1 MGSGHSLALGLPDD
15 ACPAVPSQI
24 NSMIDS
30 SQRTEFGSQTTNT
43 TLQRPRRS
51 LYDVTPEVN
60 TQTNLVSEHHL
71 DVSMKR
77 QEASQ
82 SKVLTGMGDESSAP
96 VRNDLEVPDFVSQI
110 VEQSQVADPETR
122 AMTKKCEN
130 LRAAI
135 RKDLQSGRFEI
146 PPLAV
151 QNIKAR
157 THNLAGYQFPPA
169 ILPSSLPSRQRQR
182 FDRSALLPDSNLP
195 FCAQIMEHVK
205 DWAEWG
211 TRIADDQRRE
221 EVLDH
226 VFAVLSKAWFEAL
239 RLGYNPGTTGTRRM
253 APQGPVKRSAHHEEI
268 PAGLPRGRPR
278 SKRETSP
285 SKKPILVASHRDGPA
300 WAITVGELEE
310 AGISEGQIRR
320 RAAAKDTLEV
330 GDKFLDE
337 VLNKYHGKIQTT
349 DWFRIMDITYL
360 NPTGRDLM
368 IYCLYEVLR
377 IRSNIEQLWKYYN
390 SFTTP
395 RQKNNTKRR
404 IDDEQERHN
413 LFMALAL
420 ELNEGK
426 SSAGDPTASNITTS
440 QEGPVVV
447 PRTTAANE
455 TVQPN
460 QFDTLVQ
467 LIETILDGTD
477 IASINSSFEFFEI
490 SQHDLVTDVFIEETS
505 NSLSRCKH
513 ILKDL
518 LFLAREW
525 LRLSKN
531 AEPPIELDTNVDLR
545 AQVQNA
551 ELEILERK
559 ILLGN
564 LLPSL
569 IVEREVT
576 RKTDNGSSASTK
588 VHSPVSSNPVP
599 TNDKSVAEAASPA
612 PSKNIV
618 KHHLDLDDGEAALP
632 PAKRQKP
639 HHEEDQLD
647 SPLSTLGDGHVNC
660 NLQESGKS
668 NIENKLDVSGARP
681 SSTASKETCRNLLVR
696 LRVPSHFKPMDFTSK
711 RVFSHP
717 KGFKYRYT
725 NESTLTQ
732 RRSMT
737 EDLETYVR
745 FSMTKGK
752 NHGPDLRFGKYHAF
766 TDHWGGKE
774 TIVIHGIWDLEN
786 GNQPE
791 GFKWFYKGD
800 GTRSSDQKE
809 VSPPQDVE
817 VEEVLATP
825 PPSKKSVVLKLKN
838 GIRLKKES
846 DSCST
851 TGDAHGTAINSQSK
865 DKTGPRD
872 KNKNKGQNRYV
883 RFTAEPP
890 AVAHPD
896 YKEPASISRPK
907 RKAAAR
913 KSYVDNDDDYVPSE

>member
-1 MGSGHSLALGLPDD
+1 MD
-15 ACPAVPSQI
+15 I
-24 NSMIDS
+24 
-30 SQRTEFGSQTTNT
+30 GSQTTNT
-43 TLQRPRRS
+43 TVPRPQRP
-51 LYDVTPEVN
+51 LYDVTLRVN
-60 TQTNLVSEHHL
+60 TQTNLVAGHHL
-71 DVSMKR
+71 EVSMMLP
-77 QEASQ
+77 EASQ
-82 SKVLTGMGDESSAP
+82 PKVLVGMGDDSLAP
-96 VRNDLEVPDFVSQI
+96 ARNNSEVPEFASKTI
-110 VEQSQVADPETR
+110 EQSQVTEPETK
-122 AMTKKCEN
+122 AMTENCEN

-135 RKDLQSGRFEI
+135 RKDLQSGCFEI
-146 PPLAV
+146 PPLTV
-151 QNIKAR
+151 QKSKAR
-157 THNLAGYQFPPA
+157 TRNLACYQFPPA
-169 ILPSSLPSRQRQR
+169 VLPTSLPSRQRQR
-182 FDRSALLPDSNLP
+182 FNRSALLPDSNLP

-211 TRIADDQRRE
+211 TRIADDQRRK

-239 RLGYNPGTTGTRRM
+239 RLGYNPGTTDTRRT
-253 APQGPVKRSAHHEEI
+253 APQGPARRSAHRGEEI

-300 WAITVGELEE
+300 WAITEGELEE

-320 RAAAKDTLEV
+320 RAAAKNTLEV
-330 GDKFLDE
+330 GDKLLDE
-337 VLNKYHGKIQTT
+337 ILNEYHGKIQTT

-360 NPTGRDLM
+360 NPKGRDLM

-404 IDDEQERHN
+404 IDDEQERQN

-426 SSAGDPTASNITTS
+426 TSPGDPTASNIPTS
-440 QEGPVVV
+440 REGSVVV
-447 PRTTAANE
+447 PQTTAANE

-467 LIETILDGTD
+467 LIDTIVDGTD

-490 SQHDLVTDVFIEETS
+490 SEDDLVTDVFIEETS
-505 NSLSRCKH
+505 NSLNRCKH
-513 ILKDL
+513 ILNDL

-559 ILLGN
+559 NLLRN

-569 IVEREVT
+569 IVEREAT
-576 RKTDNGSSASTK
+576 RKIDNEDGASTE
-588 VHSPVSSNPVP
+588 VHSPVSNNRVP
-599 TNDKSVAEAASPA
+599 TDDKSVTEAASPA

-618 KHHLDLDDGEAALP
+618 KHHLDLDDGEVPLP
-632 PAKRQKP
+632 PTKRQKP
-639 HHEEDQLD
+639 NHEAGHLG
-647 SPLSTLGDGHVNC
+647 SPLAALGDGQVSR
-660 NLQESGKS
+660 NLHESGKS
-668 NIENKLDVSGARP
+668 NIENKSDVSGARH
-681 SSTASKETCRNLLVR
+681 SSQASKETCRSLLVG
-696 LRVPSHFKPMDFTSK
+696 LRVPSHFKPTDFTSK
-711 RVFSHP
+711 RIFSHP

-725 NESTLTQ
+725 NESNFAQ
-732 RRSMT
+732 RRSMR
-737 EDLETYVR
+737 EDLETYVG

-752 NHGPDLRFGKYHAF
+752 NQDPDLRFGKYHAF
-766 TDHWGGKE
+766 TDHRGGKG
-774 TIVIHGIWDLEN
+774 TMVIHGIWDLED

-791 GFKWFYKGD
+791 GFEWFYKGD
-800 GTRSSDQKE
+800 GTRPSEQKK
-809 VSPPQDVE
+809 VSPLQEAE
-817 VEEVLATP
+817 VEEEVLPIP
-825 PPSKKSVVLKLKN
+825 PPSKKSVVVLKLKN
-838 GIRLKKES
+838 GIRLRQES
-846 DSCST
+846 DSCSI
-851 TGDAHGTAINSQSK
+851 TGDAHGTAIDSQSK
-865 DKTGPRD
+865 NKTGPRD
-872 KNKNKGQNRYV
+872 KNKNKGQDRYV

-890 AVAHPD
+890 AAVHTD
-896 YKEPASISRPK
+896 YKESAPISRPK
-907 RKAAAR
+907 RRAAAR
-913 KSYVDNDDDYVPSE
+913 KSYVDDEDDYVPSE